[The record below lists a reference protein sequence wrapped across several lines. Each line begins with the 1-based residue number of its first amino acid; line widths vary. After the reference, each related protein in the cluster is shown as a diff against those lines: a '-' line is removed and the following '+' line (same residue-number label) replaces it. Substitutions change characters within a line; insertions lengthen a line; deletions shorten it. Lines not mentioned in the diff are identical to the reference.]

1 MITPLLLLTATLL
14 YAGYN
19 LLIKMSGTHVPE
31 EATSTVLGVICLQL
45 AALTTS
51 ITFAGSLFLLKGD
64 QHLQLSTS
72 AYLWAAAA
80 GFCIGGAEIAYFY
93 LFGGI
98 GTTKPMAANVAIP
111 AIVSGTIVI
120 TLLFSLFIL
129 RETMSWNQWLGSGCI
144 VLGIV
149 FLFLNRNAAPA

>member
-1 MITPLLLLTATLL
+1 MVAPLLLLTATLL

-19 LLIKMSGTHVPE
+19 LLIKVSGTHVPQ
-31 EATSTVLGVICLQL
+31 EATSIILGVICLQL

-51 ITFAGSLFLLKGD
+51 IAFAGSLYLLKGE
-64 QHLQLSTS
+64 QSFQLSPS

-98 GTTKPMAANVAIP
+98 GTSKPMAASIAIP
-111 AIVSGTIVI
+111 TIVSGTIVI
-120 TLLFSLFIL
+120 TLLFSLVFL
-129 RETMSWNQWLGSGCI
+129 RETLNWNQWLGSGCI

-149 FLFLNRNAAPA
+149 ILFLNRNDAPT

>member
-1 MITPLLLLTATLL
+1 MIAPLLLLTATVL

-19 LLIKMSGTHVPE
+19 LLIKVSGTHVPE
-31 EATSTVLGVICLQL
+31 EATSTILGVICLQL

-51 ITFAGSLFLLKGD
+51 ITYAGSLFVLKGD

-98 GTTKPMAANVAIP
+98 GSMKPMPASIAIP
-111 AIVSGTIVI
+111 TIVSGTIVI
-120 TLLFSLFIL
+120 TLLVSFLVL
-129 RETMSWNQWLGSGCI
+129 REPLTWNQWLGSGCI

-149 FLFLNRNAAPA
+149 ILFLNRNAAPA